1 MIDISRRNILSGAT
15 SAGLLAATGLS
26 QAAPTGGKSLPRRG
40 EFTVRGAYVLTFDH
54 ALGDLPKGDIHV
66 RDGEI
71 VSVGERVKG
80 GGATIDGAGFIAMP
94 GFVDTHQHMWT
105 ASFRGVTQDPKQYG
119 YFAAKAKFGPLSTP
133 QDTYR
138 AVRLCMVQALN
149 SGITTVNDIAN
160 NIRDGGHADATLSA
174 HAESGLRSRFSY
186 GPFDGMAPDQ
196 PTDFVDVERIRQ
208 KIAAGAGEGRVG
220 FGVQLRPPPIGPAAS
235 PSSLSARDAKSFE
248 MYKSDY
254 AKARQMGL
262 PIAVDGISND
272 GILQAAADGFLG
284 PDFLCIHALGATK
297 EARQAMKAAG
307 AAYSC
312 SPFTEF
318 ASLVGMPVIA
328 EMLADGVL
336 TTLSVDST
344 SNADSNMFTVA
355 RVAMDVVRLTDKDPF
370 TYTMRD
376 ALGLATINGA
386 RALRLENQI
395 GSLTPG
401 KRADLILVRTQSL
414 NLGVTPNANPYRLMI
429 SAQTEDVDT
438 VVVDGRILK
447 RGGRLVGIDVMA
459 ILREAAESIAGLR
472 KRANWPETAL

>member
-1 MIDISRRNILSGAT
+1 MLSGTAAAML
-15 SAGLLAATGLS
+15 SGGAFSGRATG
-26 QAAPTGGKSLPRRG
+26 AALPTRG
-40 EFTVRGAYVLTFDH
+40 EFTIRDAYLLTMDTK
-54 ALGDLPKGDIHV
+54 LGDIPKGDIHV

-71 VSVGERVKG
+71 VAIGEKLKPGGTEIKG
-80 GGATIDGAGFIAMP
+80 ASFIAMP

-119 YFAAKAKFGPLSTP
+119 YFAAKAKFGPLSSP
-133 QDTYR
+133 EDTYR
-138 AVRLCMVQALN
+138 AVRLCFAQALN

-186 GPFDGMAPDQ
+186 GPYDGMPPDK
-196 PTDFVDVERIRQ
+196 PTDFDDVARIQ
-208 KIAAGAGEGRVG
+208 KKIAAGFGEGLVG
-220 FGVQLRPPPIGPAAS
+220 FGVQLRQPPIGPVGS
-235 PSSLSARDAKSFE
+235 PSTFSERDAKSLDI
-248 MYKSDY
+248 YKSDY
-254 AKARQMGL
+254 ATARRMNL
-262 PIAVDGISND
+262 PIAVDGITGE
-272 GILQAAADGFLG
+272 GILRAAADGFLS
-284 PDFLCIHALGATK
+284 PDFLAIHALGAGK
-297 EARQAMKAAG
+297 EACEAMKAAG

-328 EMLADGVL
+328 EMLAAGVL

-355 RVAMDVVRLTDKDPF
+355 RVAMDVVRLVNKDPF

-386 RALRLENQI
+386 KALRLDDKV
-395 GSLTPG
+395 GTLAPG
-401 KRADLILVRTQSL
+401 KRADLILVRTDSL
-414 NLGVTPNANPYRLMI
+414 NMGVTPGANPTRLMI

-438 VVVDGRILK
+438 VIVDGRILK
-447 RGGRLVGIDVMA
+447 RGGKLIGVDVA
-459 ILREAAESIAGLR
+459 QVLREAAESIAGLR
-472 KRANWPETAL
+472 KRANWPDGAL